1 MNFRLKTSKETGE
14 ILKSLQNS
22 TGLTWNVLSRIAV
35 ALSLKEDSSFPKAV
49 PDTAGVEIHR
59 NTLTGEYDYV
69 YKALIQQHSGFS
81 ITEEEYFPDL
91 FNRHIERGIRILE
104 SKYRLY
110 GNYEKLLTNLL
121 KNENG

>member
-22 TGLTWNVLSRIAV
+22 TGLTWNVLARIAV
-35 ALSLKEDSSFPKAV
+35 ALSLNNPSQPEKV

-59 NTLTGEYDYV
+59 TTMTGEHDYV
-69 YKALIQQHSGFS
+69 YKALIRQHAGYHVP
-81 ITEEEYFPDL
+81 ENEYFPDL

-104 SKYRLY
+104 GEYKLY
-110 GNYEKLLTNLL
+110 GNYEKLLTHLL
-121 KNENG
+121 KGN